1 MIIDHYMMGL
11 FPSFFFLSF
20 AFYHTCGKLIAGV
33 TQSLL
38 FQMPFLAQ
46 TLLLEKGAEMLSPGG
61 DQASN
66 SAKEY
71 ITHTRKALHVET
83 SSTRQH
89 HYYH

>member
-1 MIIDHYMMGL
+1 MTGL
-11 FPSFFFLSF
+11 FPSFFLSF

-33 TQSLL
+33 TQLLL
-38 FQMPFLAQ
+38 FPMPLLAQ
-46 TLLLEKGAEMLSPGG
+46 TLLLQKGGEMLSPGG

-71 ITHTRKALHVET
+71 ITHTRKALNFET

-89 HYYH
+89 HYYY